1 MLKCHSLEHKQHDA
15 GWYGKCICHKYIC
28 FFFVGGLTADASYKD
43 WSALYIA
50 RKIFAV
56 LRIISNYTF
65 RTKFMMNQTYTFAFM
80 NWSWGWYDVTN
91 VKTNL
96 ETMYNNN
103 PAKHEGKFQRNG
115 LHHNHI
121 LIFHLVWNL
130 EIFSSERQKETRKKV
145 ISWPIFL
152 CWIPNVHQESINCH
166 GLAFL

>member
-1 MLKCHSLEHKQHDA
+1 
-15 GWYGKCICHKYIC
+15 
-28 FFFVGGLTADASYKD
+28 
-43 WSALYIA
+43 
-50 RKIFAV
+50 
-56 LRIISNYTF
+56 
-65 RTKFMMNQTYTFAFM
+65 MNQTYTFVFT
-80 NWSWGWYDVTN
+80 NWSLELHDVTN

-103 PAKHEGKFQRNG
+103 LAKHEGKFQRNG

-130 EIFSSERQKETRKKV
+130 EIFSSERQKETRKKL

-166 GLAFL
+166 GLVFLMIYMVCWNIKNMELILDYMRHQCLVLFYIL